1 MIDNT
6 TKISLTCNTGGE
18 FLVQPEVTE
27 LIIDP
32 TTKEV
37 TYKVI
42 QEEEMSIAKRHIT
55 LNWKFIEPV
64 LKERPKYHS
73 RNHKSREYKRWLNS
87 PIGVLSERWNIITD
101 ERKLEF
107 ACRDLVEALTGISYR
122 DCEMKFKI
130 M

>member
-27 LIIDP
+27 IQINP
-32 TTKEV
+32 ISKEV

-42 QEEEMSIAKRHIT
+42 KKEELTIAERHIT
-55 LNWKFIEPV
+55 LDWLFIEPV

-87 PIGVLSERWNIITD
+87 PIGILSERWNIITD
-101 ERKLEF
+101 SRKLEF

-122 DCEMKFKI
+122 DINMKFKI
-130 M
+130 I